1 MFYCKLT
8 NNDIR
13 TLIILIQIM
22 SNIVRLIIACV
33 TMGGGVALCVFGFWG
48 WGIPVFLIG
57 GLILLTFFFNE
68 NMLIAQYYLRKENT
82 DESGKWLLKITDY
95 EKQLYKGQYGY
106 YNLLI
111 GLIESR
117 KAPLK
122 SEKYFK
128 KALQLGMG
136 MSHNTALAKLSLAG
150 ISMAKA
156 NAAGASAAQRNN
168 SKREADVYLK
178 EAAKDDK
185 NKLLAD
191 QIKMMKGQMAQMD
204 KPQVIRGGFRQ
215 QKF

>member
-1 MFYCKLT
+1 LHTVF
-8 NNDIR
+8 
-13 TLIILIQIM
+13 ILIQIM

-33 TMGGGVALCVFGFWG
+33 IMGAGVTLCGFGFWG
-48 WGIPVFLIG
+48 WGILVFILG
-57 GLILLTFFFNE
+57 GIAQLTFFFNE
-68 NMLIAQYYLRKENT
+68 NMLLAQFYLRKENS
-82 DESGKWLLKITDY
+82 DKAESALVKITDY
-95 EKQLYKGQYGY
+95 EKQLYKSQHGY
-106 YNLLI
+106 YNLLV

-150 ISMAKA
+150 ISMAK
-156 NAAGASAAQRNN
+156 RN
-168 SKREADVYLK
+168 KREAEMYLK

-204 KPQVIRGGFRQ
+204 KQQVVRGGFRQ
-215 QKF
+215 KF

>member
-1 MFYCKLT
+1 LFG
-8 NNDIR
+8 
-13 TLIILIQIM
+13 
-22 SNIVRLIIACV
+22 A
-33 TMGGGVALCVFGFWG
+33 GVALFVFSFWG
-48 WGIPVFLIG
+48 LGILAIFFG
-57 GLILLTFFFNE
+57 GIFLLTFFFNE
-68 NMLIAQYYLRKENT
+68 NMLISQYFLRKENS
-82 DESGKWLLKITDY
+82 EKAEEWLLKVNNY
-95 EKQLYKGQYGY
+95 EKQLHKGQHGY

-128 KALQLGMG
+128 KSLTLGMR

-150 ISMAKA
+150 IAMAK
-156 NAAGASAAQRNN
+156 RN
-168 SKREADVYLK
+168 KREAEMYLK

-204 KPQVIRGGFRQ
+204 KQVVKGGYRQ
-215 QKF
+215 F

>member
-1 MFYCKLT
+1 
-8 NNDIR
+8 
-13 TLIILIQIM
+13 M

-33 TMGGGVALCVFGFWG
+33 IMGAGVTLCAFGFWG
-48 WGIPVFLIG
+48 WGILVFILG
-57 GLILLTFFFNE
+57 GITLLTFFFNE
-68 NMLIAQYYLRKENT
+68 NMLLAQYHLRKENS
-82 DESGKWLLKITDY
+82 EKAEASLLKITDY
-95 EKQLYKGQYGY
+95 EKQLYKSQHGY

-128 KALQLGMG
+128 KALQLGMS
-136 MSHNTALAKLSLAG
+136 MSHNLALAKLSLAG
-150 ISMAKA
+150 IAMAK
-156 NAAGASAAQRNN
+156 RN
-168 SKREADVYLK
+168 KREAEQYLK

-204 KPQVIRGGFRQ
+204 KQQVVRGGFRQ